1 MRHDIYAAALLE
13 TWAIR
18 SEWLSAHLELAS
30 HAAPTKQKNL
40 PAIKGNVAVL
50 PMHGAISQRSSIWQD
65 IFRGVSTEQFG
76 AAFVR
81 AINDDRIGAV
91 VINQD
96 SPGGTTA
103 GVEELSDLI
112 HQGSKIKTVVALA
125 NSESASAAYWLGSQ
139 ATKMMAAPGAEVG
152 SVGVYRMHVDE
163 SQAMEQVGVRVKF
176 MSVPE
181 YKTEGNPY
189 EPMSADAVAHHM
201 QQVNETYDVF
211 TKAVARG
218 RSVTPAKVRSDFG
231 KGRSFHARQAADLGM
246 VDRVA
251 TLAQVID
258 ELGGKGKADII
269 TSAAADALA
278 SLCEAWESGV
288 IESLRVPATRHER
301 RERLISRI

>member
-1 MRHDIYAAALLE
+1 MRREIYAAALLE

-18 SEWLSAHLELAS
+18 SEWLYANLELAS
-30 HAAPTKQKNL
+30 HAAPSKAKKL
-40 PAIKGNVAVL
+40 PSVKGNIAVL
-50 PMHGAISQRSSIWQD
+50 PMHGAISQRASIWQD
-65 IFRGVSTEQFG
+65 IFGGTSTEQFG

-96 SPGGTTA
+96 SAGGTTA
-103 GVEELSDLI
+103 GVEELGDLI

-139 ATKMMAAPGAEVG
+139 ATTMIAAPGSEVG

-163 SQAMEQVGVRVKF
+163 SQAMEQVGVKVRF
-176 MSVPE
+176 LSVPE

-189 EPMSADAVAHHM
+189 EPMSADAIAHHM
-201 QQVNETYDVF
+201 EQVSQTYDIF

-218 RSVTPAKVRSDFG
+218 RGITAAKVKADFG
-231 KGRSFHARQAADLGM
+231 KGRSFHAAQAASLGM

-251 TLAQVID
+251 TLAQVIG
-258 ELGGKGKADII
+258 ELSGGGKADVV
-269 TSAAADALA
+269 TSAASDALA

-288 IESLRVPATRHER
+288 VESIRKPLSR
-301 RERLISRI
+301 RERSERLFSKI